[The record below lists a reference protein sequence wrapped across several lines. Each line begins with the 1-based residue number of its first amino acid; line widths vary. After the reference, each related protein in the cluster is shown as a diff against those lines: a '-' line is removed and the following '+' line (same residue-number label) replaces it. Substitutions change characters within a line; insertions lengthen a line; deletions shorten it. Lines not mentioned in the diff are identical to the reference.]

1 MLQITLFFALNRVF
15 ENETSTQSKKV
26 LKKFWREIFF
36 EYYINNSSELLSFF
50 KRLPDEEWTYNTK
63 KFLQN
68 INSIFL
74 EYVTLFLTL
83 YTMWKIIGIDLGT
96 TNSAVAFMEGGE
108 AKIIPNAEGNRT
120 TPSIVAHKDG
130 SIIVGTPAKRQ
141 AITNPAGTIFS
152 AKRFIG
158 RKFDE
163 VQDEIKNVPYEV
175 VKGKDGS
182 ALIKFDGKEVRPEE
196 IGAHILMKL
205 KADAEKF
212 LGQTVSEAVITVPAY
227 FNDDQR
233 QATINA
239 GKIAGL
245 EVKRIVN
252 EPTAA
257 ALAYGAGKGKNEKI
271 AIYDFGGGTFDI
283 SILELSDEGTFEVLA
298 TNGDTHLGGDD
309 FDKIITDWIID
320 EFKKDQAIDLR
331 NDPMALQRVRDEA
344 EKAKKE
350 LSSTSDYDI
359 NLPYI
364 TVDSSGPKNLAM
376 TLTRNKFEELI
387 ADTVEK
393 SIAPCKAVLKDA
405 GLKAS
410 DLNQVLM
417 VGGSTRVPLVMQK
430 VEAFFGK
437 KPNTGINPDESV
449 AMGAAIQAGII
460 GGDVTDVLLLDV
472 TPLTLGI
479 ETMGGV
485 RTPMI
490 TRNTTI
496 PANKTETFST
506 AVDNQP
512 SVEIHVLQGERE
524 MAADN
529 KSLGRFMLDGIA
541 PAPRGVP
548 QIEVSFD
555 IDANGVLHVTAK
567 DKGTGKEQKITIQGS
582 TGMDE
587 AEVDKLVKEAEAK
600 KEEDKK
606 KKELVDARNQADGA
620 VAQADKLMRDN
631 ADKISDEDKA
641 LLEDKVKDVKEVLA
655 KSDASKDDFEAPSKA
670 LQDALM
676 QVGQKIY
683 SQADAAG
690 APQDGAQAED
700 TQKAEDDV
708 QDGEVEK

>member
-1 MLQITLFFALNRVF
+1 
-15 ENETSTQSKKV
+15 
-26 LKKFWREIFF
+26 
-36 EYYINNSSELLSFF
+36 
-50 KRLPDEEWTYNTK
+50 
-63 KFLQN
+63 
-68 INSIFL
+68 
-74 EYVTLFLTL
+74 
-83 YTMWKIIGIDLGT
+83 MWKIIWIDLGT
-96 TNSAVAFMEGGE
+96 TNSCVAFMEWWE
-108 AKIIPNAEGNRT
+108 AKVIQNAEWNRT

-158 RKFDE
+158 RKYDE
-163 VQDEIKNVPYEV
+163 VADEIKNVPYEV
-175 VKGKDGS
+175 VKGKNGE

-196 IGAHILMKL
+196 IGAHVLMKI
-205 KADAEKF
+205 KEDAEKF
-212 LGQTVSEAVITVPAY
+212 LGTEVKEAVITVPAY

-239 GKIAGL
+239 WKIAWL

-257 ALAYGAGKGKNEKI
+257 ALSYGAGKGKNEKV
-271 AIYDFGGGTFDI
+271 AVYDLGWGTFDI
-283 SILELSDEGTFEVLA
+283 SILELSEEGTFEVLA
-298 TNGDTHLGGDD
+298 TNGDTHLGWDD
-309 FDKIITDWIID
+309 FDKKITDYIIE
-320 EFKKDQAIDLR
+320 EFKKDQWIDLW

-350 LSSTSDYDI
+350 LSSTTSYDI

-364 TVDSSGPKNLAM
+364 TVDSSGPKNLMM
-376 TLTRNKFEELI
+376 TISRTKFEELI
-387 ADTVEK
+387 WDLVEK
-393 SIAPCKAVLKDA
+393 SLEPCRKVLEDA

-410 DLNQVLM
+410 ELDQILLVW
-417 VGGSTRVPLVMQK
+417 GSTRVPLVYSK

-437 KPNTGINPDESV
+437 KPNSGVNPDEAV
-449 AMGAAIQAGII
+449 ALWAAVQAGII
-460 GGDVTDVLLLDV
+460 GWDVTDVLLLDV

-479 ETMGGV
+479 ETMGGI
-485 RTPMI
+485 RTAMI

-529 KSLGRFMLDGIA
+529 KSLGKFVLDGIA
-541 PAPRGVP
+541 PAPRWVP

-555 IDANGVLHVTAK
+555 IDANGVLKVTAK
-567 DKGTGKEQKITIQGS
+567 DKGTGKEQHITIQGS

-587 AEVDKLVKEAEAK
+587 AEVDALVKEAEAK

-606 KKELVDARNQADGA
+606 KKDLVDARNNADST
-620 VAQADKLMRDN
+620 VAQADKMIKDN
-631 ADKISDEDKA
+631 ADKIEDADKKSI
-641 LLEDKVKDVKEVLA
+641 EEKMEKVKKVLENT
-655 KSDASKDDFEAPSKA
+655 DASKEELENTTKELTDE
-670 LQDALM
+670 LM
-676 QVGQKIY
+676 KVGQKLY
-683 SQADAAG
+683 SQGWNENNAW
-690 APQDGAQAED
+690 
-700 TQKAEDDV
+700 TQQNQGDDWV
-708 QDGEVEK
+708 QDAEVENDWDNTTRV

>member
-1 MLQITLFFALNRVF
+1 MG
-15 ENETSTQSKKV
+15 
-26 LKKFWREIFF
+26 
-36 EYYINNSSELLSFF
+36 
-50 KRLPDEEWTYNTK
+50 
-63 KFLQN
+63 
-68 INSIFL
+68 
-74 EYVTLFLTL
+74 
-83 YTMWKIIGIDLGT
+83 KIIGIDLGT
-96 TNSAVAFMEGGE
+96 TNSCVAFMEGGE
-108 AKIIPNAEGNRT
+108 AKVIPNIEGNRT
-120 TPSIVAHKDG
+120 TPSIVASKDG
-130 SIIVGTPAKRQ
+130 AVIVGTPAKRQ
-141 AITNPAGTIFS
+141 SITNPKNTIYS

-158 RKFDE
+158 RKYDE
-163 VQDEIKNVPYEV
+163 VADEIKNVPFEV
-175 VKGKDGS
+175 VKGKDGA

-196 IGAHILMKL
+196 IGAHVLMKL
-205 KADAEKF
+205 KEDAEKY
-212 LGQTVSEAVITVPAY
+212 LGQKVTEAVITVPAY

-271 AIYDFGGGTFDI
+271 AVYDLGGGTFDI

-309 FDKIITDWIID
+309 FDKRILDWIVD
-320 EFKKDQAIDLR
+320 EFKKEQALDLR

-350 LSSTSDYDI
+350 LSSTQSYDI

-364 TVDSSGPKNLAM
+364 TVDSSGPKNLMM
-376 TLTRNKFEELI
+376 TLTRTKFEELI
-387 ADTVEK
+387 GDLIERSLK
-393 SIAPCKAVLKDA
+393 PCAAVLKDS
-405 GLKAS
+405 GLKSS
-410 DLNQVLM
+410 DLHQVLL
-417 VGGSTRVPLVMQK
+417 VGGSTRVPLVVQK
-430 VEAFFGK
+430 VEAFFGR

-490 TRNTTI
+490 ARNTTI
-496 PANKTETFST
+496 PASKSETFST
-506 AVDNQP
+506 AVDSQP

-524 MAADN
+524 MAIDN

-541 PAPRGVP
+541 SAPRGVP
-548 QIEVSFD
+548 QIEVTFD
-555 IDANGVLHVTAK
+555 IDANGVLNVKAK
-567 DKGTGKEQKITIQGS
+567 DKGTGKEQHITIQGS

-587 AEVDKLVKEAEAK
+587 KEVDRLVKEAEAK
-600 KEEDKK
+600 RDEDKK
-606 KKELVDARNQADGA
+606 KKDLVDARNQADGG
-620 VAQADKLMRDN
+620 VAQAEKMLRDN
-631 ADKISDEDKA
+631 ADKVSEEDKKM
-641 LLEDKVKDVKEVLA
+641 LEEKIAAVKDVLS
-655 KSDASKDDFEAPSKA
+655 KSEASKEDYEAPNKD
-670 LQDALM
+670 LQDAMM

-683 SQADAAG
+683 AQADAG
-690 APQDGAQAED
+690 ANPQTPPQSDDG
-700 TQKAEDDV
+700 V
-708 QDGEVEK
+708 QEGEVEK

>member
-1 MLQITLFFALNRVF
+1 
-15 ENETSTQSKKV
+15 
-26 LKKFWREIFF
+26 
-36 EYYINNSSELLSFF
+36 
-50 KRLPDEEWTYNTK
+50 
-63 KFLQN
+63 
-68 INSIFL
+68 
-74 EYVTLFLTL
+74 
-83 YTMWKIIGIDLGT
+83 MWKIIGIDLGT
-96 TNSAVAFMEGGE
+96 TNSAVAIMEGGE

-120 TPSIVAHKDG
+120 TPSIVAIKDG

-163 VQDEIKNVPYEV
+163 VKDEIKSVPYDV

-196 IGAHILMKL
+196 MGAHVLMKL

-212 LGQTVSEAVITVPAY
+212 LGSSVSEAVITVPAY

-257 ALAYGAGKGKNEKI
+257 ALSYGAGKGKNEKI
-271 AIYDFGGGTFDI
+271 AVYDLGGGTFDI
-283 SILELSDEGTFEVLA
+283 SILELSEEGTFEVLA

-309 FDKIITDWIID
+309 FDTIITNWIID
-320 EFKKDQAIDLR
+320 EFKKDQAIDLA

-350 LSSTSDYDI
+350 LSATTDYDI

-364 TVDSSGPKNLAM
+364 TVDSSGPKNLMM
-376 TLTRNKFEELI
+376 TLTRTKFEELI
-387 ADTVEK
+387 GDLVER
-393 SIAPCKAVLKDA
+393 SLAPCKAVLKDS

-410 DLNQVLM
+410 ELDQVLL
-417 VGGSTRVPLVMQK
+417 VGGSTRVPLVQAK

-437 KPNTGINPDESV
+437 KPNASINPDEAV

-479 ETMGGV
+479 ETMGGI
-485 RTPMI
+485 RTAMI
-490 TRNTTI
+490 ERNTTI
-496 PANKTETFST
+496 PSNKMETFST

-512 SVEIHVLQGERE
+512 GVEIHVLQGERE
-524 MAADN
+524 MAVDN
-529 KSLGRFMLDGIA
+529 KALGKFMLDGIA

-587 AEVDKLVKEAEAK
+587 KEVDKLVKEAEEKREEDQAK
-600 KEEDKK
+600 KSQ
-606 KKELVDARNQADGA
+606 VDARNQADSG
-620 VAQADKLMRDN
+620 VAQAEKLMADN
-631 ADKISDEDKA
+631 ADKISDEDKT
-641 LLEDKVKDVKEVLA
+641 LLQDKVKDVKEVLA
-655 KSDASKDDFEAPSKA
+655 KSDATKDDFEAPSKA

-676 QVGQKIY
+676 QVGQKMY
-683 SQADAAG
+683 AQDWAA
-690 APQDGAQAED
+690 AEG
-700 TQKAEDDV
+700 QSEAETESTESKDDDV
-708 QDGEVEK
+708 EDGEVEK

>member
-1 MLQITLFFALNRVF
+1 
-15 ENETSTQSKKV
+15 
-26 LKKFWREIFF
+26 
-36 EYYINNSSELLSFF
+36 
-50 KRLPDEEWTYNTK
+50 
-63 KFLQN
+63 
-68 INSIFL
+68 
-74 EYVTLFLTL
+74 
-83 YTMWKIIGIDLGT
+83 MWKIIGIDLGT
-96 TNSAVAFMEGGE
+96 TNSAVAIMEGGE
-108 AKIIPNAEGNRT
+108 AKIIANAEGNRT

-163 VQDEIKNVPYEV
+163 VAEEIKSVPYDV
-175 VKGKDGS
+175 VKGKDGA

-196 IGAHILMKL
+196 IGAHVLMKL

-212 LGQTVSEAVITVPAY
+212 LGSTVSEAVVTVPAY

-257 ALAYGAGKGKNEKI
+257 ALSYGAGKWKNEKI
-271 AIYDFGGGTFDI
+271 AVYDLGGGTFDI
-283 SILELSDEGTFEVLA
+283 SILELSEEGTFEVLA

-309 FDKIITDWIID
+309 FDTIITNWIID
-320 EFKKDQAIDLR
+320 EFKKDQAIDLG

-350 LSSTSDYDI
+350 LSTTTDYDI

-364 TVDSSGPKNLAM
+364 TVDSSGPKNLMM
-376 TLTRNKFEELI
+376 TLTRTKFEELI
-387 ADTVEK
+387 GDLVERSLK
-393 SIAPCKAVLKDA
+393 PCKAVLKDA

-410 DLNQVLM
+410 ELDQVLL
-417 VGGSTRVPLVMQK
+417 VGGSTRVPLVQSK

-437 KPNTGINPDESV
+437 KPNASVNPDEAV

-479 ETMGGV
+479 ETMGGI
-485 RTPMI
+485 RTAMI
-490 TRNTTI
+490 ERNTTI
-496 PANKTETFST
+496 PSNKNETFST

-512 SVEIHVLQGERE
+512 GVEIHVLQGERE
-524 MAADN
+524 MAVDN
-529 KSLGRFMLDGIA
+529 KSLGKFMLDGIA

-555 IDANGVLHVTAK
+555 IDANGVLNVTAK

-587 AEVDKLVKEAEAK
+587 AEVDKLVKEAEEK
-600 KEEDKK
+600 REEDQNKK
-606 KKELVDARNQADGA
+606 AQVDARNQADAG
-620 VAQADKLMRDN
+620 VAQAEKLMADN
-631 ADKISDEDKA
+631 ADKISDEDKT
-641 LLEDKVKDVKEVLA
+641 LLEDKIKDVKEVLG
-655 KSDASKDDFEAPSKA
+655 KSDANKDDFEAPSKA

-676 QVGQKIY
+676 QVGQKLY
-683 SQADAAG
+683 A
-690 APQDGAQAED
+690 QDGAQTGDQPQAD
-700 TQKAEDDV
+700 QATDSSDDV
-708 QDGEVEK
+708 EDGEVEK

>member
-1 MLQITLFFALNRVF
+1 
-15 ENETSTQSKKV
+15 
-26 LKKFWREIFF
+26 
-36 EYYINNSSELLSFF
+36 
-50 KRLPDEEWTYNTK
+50 
-63 KFLQN
+63 
-68 INSIFL
+68 
-74 EYVTLFLTL
+74 
-83 YTMWKIIGIDLGT
+83 
-96 TNSAVAFMEGGE
+96 MEGGE

-641 LLEDKVKDVKEVLA
+641 LIEDKVKDVKEVLA

>member
-1 MLQITLFFALNRVF
+1 
-15 ENETSTQSKKV
+15 
-26 LKKFWREIFF
+26 
-36 EYYINNSSELLSFF
+36 
-50 KRLPDEEWTYNTK
+50 
-63 KFLQN
+63 
-68 INSIFL
+68 
-74 EYVTLFLTL
+74 
-83 YTMWKIIGIDLGT
+83 MWKIIGIDLGT

-158 RKFDE
+158 RKFSE
-163 VQDEIKNVPYEV
+163 VTEEIKNAPFEV
-175 VKGKDGS
+175 VKGKDGA
-182 ALIKFDGKEVRPEE
+182 ALIKFDGKDVRPEE
-196 IGAHILMKL
+196 IGAHVLMKL
-205 KADAEKF
+205 KEDAEKF
-212 LGQTVSEAVITVPAY
+212 LGSTITEAVITVPAY

-271 AIYDFGGGTFDI
+271 AVYDLGGGTFDI
-283 SILELSDEGTFEVLA
+283 SILELSEEGTFEVLA

-309 FDKIITDWIID
+309 FDHIILNWIID

-350 LSSTSDYDI
+350 LSTTSDYDI

-364 TVDSSGPKNLAM
+364 TVDSSGPKNLMM
-376 TLTRNKFEELI
+376 TLTRTKFEELI
-387 ADTVEK
+387 GDLVEK
-393 SIAPCKAVLKDA
+393 SLKPCKEVLKDA

-410 DLNQVLM
+410 ELDQVLL
-417 VGGSTRVPLVMQK
+417 VGGSTRIPLVISK

-437 KPNTGINPDESV
+437 KPNTGINPDEAV

-479 ETMGGV
+479 ETMGAV

-496 PANKTETFST
+496 PAQKTETFST

-512 SVEIHVLQGERE
+512 SVEIHVLQWERE

-529 KSLGRFMLDGIA
+529 KSLGRFMLDGVA

-548 QIEVSFD
+548 QIEVAFD
-555 IDANGVLHVTAK
+555 IDANGILKVTAK
-567 DKGTGKEQKITIQGS
+567 DKGTGKEQHITIQGS

-600 KEEDKK
+600 KEEDTVKK
-606 KKELVDARNQADGA
+606 DAVDARNGADSA
-620 VAQADKLMRDN
+620 IAQAEKMMRDN
-631 ADKISDEDKA
+631 ADKVSDEDKT
-641 LLEDKVKDVKEVLA
+641 LLEEKIKAVKDVLA
-655 KSDASKDDFEAPSKA
+655 KTDAGKEEFETPSKE

-676 QVGQKIY
+676 QIGQKVY
-683 SQADAAG
+683 AQADANSG
-690 APQDGAQAED
+690 TPEGEAEPETSDEWD
-700 TQKAEDDV
+700 TEEKKEDEEIKE
-708 QDGEVEK
+708 GEVEK

>member
-1 MLQITLFFALNRVF
+1 
-15 ENETSTQSKKV
+15 
-26 LKKFWREIFF
+26 
-36 EYYINNSSELLSFF
+36 
-50 KRLPDEEWTYNTK
+50 
-63 KFLQN
+63 
-68 INSIFL
+68 
-74 EYVTLFLTL
+74 
-83 YTMWKIIGIDLGT
+83 MWKIIGIDLGT
-96 TNSAVAFMEGGE
+96 TNSAVAIMEGWE

-163 VQDEIKNVPYEV
+163 VKDEIAGVPYEV
-175 VKGKDGS
+175 VKAKDGA

-196 IGAHILMKL
+196 IGAHVLMKL

-212 LGQTVSEAVITVPAY
+212 LGSPVSEAVITVPAY

-257 ALAYGAGKGKNEKI
+257 ALSYGAGKGKNEKI
-271 AIYDFGGGTFDI
+271 AVYDLGGGTFDI
-283 SILELSDEGTFEVLA
+283 SILELSEEGTFEVLS

-309 FDKIITDWIID
+309 FDNVITNWIID
-320 EFKKDQAIDLR
+320 EFKKDQAIDLK

-350 LSSTSDYDI
+350 LSSTTDYDI

-364 TVDSSGPKNLAM
+364 TVDSSGPKNLMM
-376 TLTRNKFEELI
+376 TLSRTKFEELI
-387 ADTVEK
+387 GDLVERSLK
-393 SIAPCKAVLKDA
+393 PCKAVLKDA
-405 GLKAS
+405 GLQAS
-410 DLNQVLM
+410 ELDQILL
-417 VGGSTRVPLVMQK
+417 VGGSTRVPLVASK

-437 KPNTGINPDESV
+437 KPNSSVNPDESV

-479 ETMGGV
+479 ETMGGI
-485 RTPMI
+485 RTAMI
-490 TRNTTI
+490 ERNTTI
-496 PANKTETFST
+496 PANKMETFST

-512 SVEIHVLQGERE
+512 GVEIHVLQGERE
-524 MAADN
+524 MAVDN
-529 KSLGRFMLDGIA
+529 KSLGKFMLDWIA
-541 PAPRGVP
+541 SAPRGVP

-587 AEVDKLVKEAEAK
+587 GEVDKLVKEAEEKREEDQAK
-600 KEEDKK
+600 KGQ
-606 KKELVDARNQADGA
+606 VDARNQADAG
-620 VAQADKLMRDN
+620 VAQAEKMIADN

-641 LLEDKVKDVKEVLA
+641 LLEEKIKDVKDVLSKV
-655 KSDASKDDFEAPSKA
+655 DATKDDFEAPSKA

-676 QVGQKIY
+676 QVGQKMY
-683 SQADAAG
+683 A
-690 APQDGAQAED
+690 QDGAATDGASQEAWES
-700 TQKAEDDV
+700 TESKDDV
-708 QDGEVEK
+708 EDVEDGEVEK